1 MKKIFVTLMAVAA
14 LFTLASCEKNFD
26 PKIYGTLSTT
36 NFPASESDYEAELM
50 LCYTPYT
57 IKWSHSISRQEH
69 NFYGGEGPIWRVFD
83 STTDTS
89 LPGLHLN
96 WGNNWLKM
104 DQCAFSY
111 YETQGRGYNGG
122 STSYFEGLRDVTY
135 FTKIIGDFRNADE
148 KALSAA
154 KKKQFEAE
162 ARICRGLMMYY
173 LLHIYG
179 PLPFILDPA
188 EVGDEEIESR
198 LERPTLDEI
207 SQWIYDDFDYAA
219 QNAPEK
225 QSEKGRYTADYAR
238 YLLMRH
244 CLNEGSHMS
253 GWYQKAYDLKSQF
266 TGGYKLFTDPG
277 DSGNPYVEQ
286 FRTKNDFSCED
297 IMEVSVASG
306 PTGSDSQ
313 GNFNAWYFYI
323 ASSNLA
329 RDHFDPSGNP
339 NWNSKATATNPWG
352 QCWNVDPAFWDTY
365 EEGDLRRDVIVDRA
379 YYHGVGWIGRNEVG
393 DLWDGFIINKYPH
406 EESSNQ
412 YQSNDIELARW
423 ADVLLLYA
431 EAAVRKGNSV
441 PQEAID
447 AVNEVRARAG
457 LAGLSA
463 DKTASVDAFLDALLL
478 ERGHELLFEGCRKID
493 LIRFGKYYQ
502 TMSARGRT
510 PESEYFPIPN
520 FSVEQAKEAG
530 YTFTQYYTRP
540 DYDGPQK
547 NG

>member
-1 MKKIFVTLMAVAA
+1 MKKIFVSLMAVAA

-26 PKIYGTLSTT
+26 PKIYGTLTTT
-36 NFPASESDYEAELM
+36 NFPATTADFESELM

-57 IKWSHSISRQEH
+57 TKWSHSISGQQH
-69 NFYGGEGPIWRVFD
+69 NFYGGEATVYRLF
-83 STTDTS
+83 DTS
-89 LPGLHLN
+89 SDYCLPALHS
-96 WGNNWLKM
+96 WGGSWLRLT
-104 DQCAFSY
+104 QCYFTDL
-111 YETQGRGYNGG
+111 ELQRRGYNSG
-122 STSYFEGLRDVTY
+122 TPSYYEGLRDVTR
-135 FTKIIGDFRNADE
+135 FTKIIGDFRDADE
-148 KALSAA
+148 SILPAA

-162 ARICRGLMMYY
+162 ARICRGMMMYY

-188 EVGDEEIESR
+188 DVGNEELEAK
-198 LERPTLDEI
+198 LERPTLDAI

-225 QSEKGRYTADYAR
+225 QSDKGRYTADYAR
-238 YLLMRH
+238 IMLMRH

-277 DSGNPYVEQ
+277 DSGNPYVEL
-286 FRTKNDFSCED
+286 FRAKNDFSCED
-297 IMEVSVASG
+297 IMEVSVSAG
-306 PTGSDSQ
+306 PTGSDNQ
-313 GNFNAWYFYI
+313 GNFNPFFYYI
-323 ASSNLA
+323 AGSNQA
-329 RDHFDPSGNP
+329 QKKDDKGNP
-339 NWNSKATATNPWG
+339 TWCANAGGTPWNQTM
-352 QCWNVDPAFWDTY
+352 NVDTTFFDTY
-365 EEGDLRRDVIVDRA
+365 EPGDLRRDVIVDRI
-379 YYHGVGWIGRNEVG
+379 YYRGVGYIDRSNVG
-393 DLWDGFIINKYPH
+393 DLWDGFIINKYPF
-406 EESSNQ
+406 EEPTLS
-412 YQSNDIELARW
+412 YQSNDIPLARW

-431 EAAVRKGNSV
+431 EAAVRKSGSV

-463 DKTASVDAFLDALLL
+463 EKTASADAFLDALLL
-478 ERGHELLFEGCRKID
+478 ERGHEFLYEGFRKID

-502 TMSARGRT
+502 TMSALNRT
-510 PESEYFPIPN
+510 PTSEYWPIPN

-530 YTFTQYYTRP
+530 YTLTQYYTRP

-547 NG
+547 